1 MSITPAGSL
10 PAMNVKLLVSIGNRI
25 KGTSKSVSTDV
36 LDWWYV
42 ALVTTDVGSG
52 IRQARQLRGWTQ
64 HELALAIGQHPNSIS
79 RWERG
84 PVRPSVDVVAK
95 ISKATGVS
103 ADFLLGLTSETGL
116 VQTET
121 PP

>member
-1 MSITPAGSL
+1 MATH
-10 PAMNVKLLVSIGNRI
+10 
-25 KGTSKSVSTDV
+25 
-36 LDWWYV
+36 
-42 ALVTTDVGSG
+42 VGSG

-95 ISKATGVS
+95 ISRATGVS
-103 ADFLLGLTSETGL
+103 ADFLLGLTSEPGPIYRDL
-116 VQTET
+116 R
-121 PP
+121 P

>member
-1 MSITPAGSL
+1 M
-10 PAMNVKLLVSIGNRI
+10 
-25 KGTSKSVSTDV
+25 

-42 ALVTTDVGSG
+42 AVVTTDVGSG
-52 IRQARQLRGWTQ
+52 IRQARHLRGWTQ

-95 ISKATGVS
+95 ISRATGVS
-103 ADFLLGLTSETGL
+103 ADFLLGLTSDPEPAHKATR
-116 VQTET
+116 
-121 PP
+121 P